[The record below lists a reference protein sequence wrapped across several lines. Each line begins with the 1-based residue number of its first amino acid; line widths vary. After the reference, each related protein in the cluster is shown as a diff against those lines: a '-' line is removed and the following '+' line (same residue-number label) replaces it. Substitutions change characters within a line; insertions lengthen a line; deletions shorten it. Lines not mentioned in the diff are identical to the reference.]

1 MPAVHRLGDYNE
13 DGAEVYDIPQGTV
26 YANGLLV
33 SVDGSKVEEHD
44 TGEHNHP
51 ETANGSPTVF
61 IGGIPVNRQG
71 DADTCEDERAEGS
84 PDVFVGP

>member
-1 MPAVHRLGDYNE
+1 MPAVHRLGDEN
-13 DGAEVYDIPQGTV
+13 DDDAEVYDIAQGTV

-33 SVDGSKVEEHD
+33 SIDGSQVEGHD
-44 TGEHNHP
+44 TGEHDDP

-61 IGGIPVNRQG
+61 SNGISVNRQG
-71 DADTCEDERAEGS
+71 DPDTCGCPRDSGS

>member
-1 MPAVHRLGDYNE
+1 MPAVHRLGDVND
-13 DGAEVYDIPQGTV
+13 DGAEVYDIAQGTV

-33 SVDGSKVEEHD
+33 SIDGSKVEGHD
-44 TGEHNHP
+44 TGEHDDP

-61 IGGIPVNRQG
+61 INGIPVNRTG
-71 DADTCEDERAEGS
+71 DEDTCGHQRDSGS